1 MAPVERP
8 EDLIKSLVPTES
20 DLASLGSVNLDAV
33 HVVERC
39 IGTHHVVELDHIDE
53 ESVERSLL
61 EQPAFIR
68 TSSAHHVV
76 LWAIP
81 VGMDHWEELRL
92 DRVRAARDTG
102 EEFVPSW

>member
-1 MAPVERP
+1 VARAERP
-8 EDLIKSLVPTES
+8 EDLIKSSVPTDT
-20 DLASLGSVNLDAV
+20 DLASLESANLDAV

-39 IGTHHVVELDHIDE
+39 IVTHHVVELDYVDE
-53 ESVERSLL
+53 EGVERLLL
-61 EQPAFIR
+61 EQPGFIR

-81 VGMDHWEELRL
+81 VGVDHWEELRL

>member
-1 MAPVERP
+1 VDPVERP
-8 EDLIKSLVPTES
+8 EDLIKSSVPTER
-20 DLASLGSVNLDAV
+20 DLASLGTANLDAM
-33 HVVERC
+33 HVVEGC
-39 IGTHHVVELDHIDE
+39 ITAHHVVELDYVDE
-53 ESVERSLL
+53 EGVERLLL

-92 DRVRAARDTG
+92 DRVRSARGTG